1 MPALR
6 VAILTSRR
14 APGLEHLLERDS
26 RRGRVYDVAGVFAS
40 DPGCVERAICDAHEI
55 PYTALDLRAFAAQHH
70 AAWTDL
76 SFREYY
82 DAVLLEMIE
91 PWDVDAVVCAGYL
104 HILTPR
110 FLDAFDHRVVNVHDA
125 DLAITDEHGRARY
138 RGLHSTRDAIL
149 AGEPETR
156 CTVHVVTPVLDEGPI
171 IARSRA
177 FPVHESLIHDARR
190 WVAADVLKAYA
201 YAHRE
206 WMMRA
211 AFGQLLS
218 HGIQWIANESG
229 APAHADAGEARAFG

>member
-1 MPALR
+1 MSPLR
-6 VAILTSRR
+6 VVILTSRR

-26 RRGRVYDVAGVFAS
+26 RRGRVYEIAGVFAS
-40 DPGCVERAICDAHEI
+40 DPQCVERALCAAHDV
-55 PYTALDLRAFAAQHH
+55 PFAALDLRAFAAQHH

-76 SFREYY
+76 AFRAYY
-82 DAVLLEMIE
+82 DAVLLETIA
-91 PWDVDAVVCAGYL
+91 PWAPDAIACAGYL

-110 FLDAFDHRVVNVHDA
+110 LLEALDGRVINVHDA

-138 RGLHSTRDAIL
+138 RGLRATRDAIL

-156 CTVHVVTPVLDEGPI
+156 CTVHLVTAALDEGPI
-171 IARSRA
+171 LARSRA
-177 FPVHESLIHDARR
+177 FPVHACMIDDARR

-201 YAHRE
+201 YAQRE

-218 HGIQWIANESG
+218 HGIQFLANEAA
-229 APAHADAGEARAFG
+229 APAHAGAAAARAFG